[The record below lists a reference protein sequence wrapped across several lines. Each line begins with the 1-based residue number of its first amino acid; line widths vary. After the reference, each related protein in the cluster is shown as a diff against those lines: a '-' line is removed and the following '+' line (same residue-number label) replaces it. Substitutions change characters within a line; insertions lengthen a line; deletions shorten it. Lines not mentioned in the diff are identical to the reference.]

1 MILSGVQILA
11 VLITVVAFALI
22 TFEERLTLQKTP
34 IALIGGVLLWLIA
47 AAHHDGDD
55 THLLIEANAEIFE
68 IFAFLF
74 AAMVLVEG
82 LDQLR
87 FFDLVRSW
95 LLKLGLRDRRQFVFI
110 GVMAFFLS
118 ATLDNM
124 TATIVMVEFARR
136 FFRGRNLLVT
146 AAGIVVFANAGGA
159 WSPIGDVTTIMLW
172 VQQKFSTGEIV
183 LHVILPSIV
192 HAGVAGAVLFRQID
206 EQSTP
211 DDVVDEGEVALTRTD
226 KVLIG
231 LTLASFALPLV
242 VRQAFGVSPYLG
254 LLLGLGIVWAL
265 MDHLHHTAEDLNDE
279 DPETQPTRLQ
289 RDIMELLRRVDHR
302 SLLFF
307 VGILLLVS
315 ALGEL
320 GVLEEFS
327 DWLIGEDPS
336 TQRVVVGSVVL
347 GYASAIVDNVP
358 LTALAMDVLTTV
370 NPWHWTLLA
379 YTVGT
384 GGSHLILGS
393 VAGVIAMGKVEGL
406 TTVAYVRIAGG
417 AVTVA
422 YLAGLAVWAIE
433 FRLFG

>member
-1 MILSGVQILA
+1 MSGVQILA
-11 VLITVVAFALI
+11 VVIAIVAFALI
-22 TFEERLTLQKTP
+22 TFEERLTFRKTP
-34 IALIGGVLLWLIA
+34 IALIAGVILWLIA

-74 AAMVLVEG
+74 SAMVLVEG
-82 LDQLR
+82 LDQLH
-87 FFDLVRSW
+87 FFDLVRTW

-118 ATLDNM
+118 ATLDNL
-124 TATIVMVEFARR
+124 TATIVMIEFARR
-136 FFRGRNLLVT
+136 FFAGRNLLVT

-172 VQQKFSTGEIV
+172 VQQKFSTSEIV
-183 LHVILPSIV
+183 FQVFLPSAL
-192 HAGVAGAVLFRQID
+192 HAVVAGAVLFRQIA
-206 EQSTP
+206 EQDTP
-211 DDVVDEGEVALTRTD
+211 DDVIEEGELALSRTD

-231 LTLASFALPLV
+231 ITLASFALPLV
-242 VRQAFGVSPYLG
+242 VRQVFGISPYLG

-265 MDHLHHTAEDLNDE
+265 MDHLHHTTDYQVNE

-289 RDIMELLRRVDHR
+289 RDIVELLRRVDYR

-315 ALGEL
+315 ALGEI
-320 GVLEEFS
+320 GVLDEFS
-327 DWLIGEDPS
+327 DWLIGDDPS
-336 TQRVVVGSVVL
+336 TSRIIIGSVVL

-358 LTALAMDVLTTV
+358 LTALAIDVLTTV

-393 VAGVIAMGKVEGL
+393 VAGVIAMGKVDGL
-406 TTVAYVRIAGG
+406 TTVTYVRIAGF
-417 AVTVA
+417 AVGVA
-422 YLAGLAVWAIE
+422 YLAGLAIWLIE